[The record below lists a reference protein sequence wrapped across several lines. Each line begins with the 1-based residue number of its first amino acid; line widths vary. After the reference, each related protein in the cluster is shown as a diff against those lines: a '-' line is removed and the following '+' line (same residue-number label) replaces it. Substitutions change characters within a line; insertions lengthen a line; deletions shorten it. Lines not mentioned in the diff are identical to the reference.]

1 MLPPERPTM
10 PSLQSSHKLLPPS
23 PHSGTV
29 GLLGHCN
36 VGDGRLSVP
45 GLAKEVLSSGEF
57 NANSHSSL
65 LRRVRGW
72 YAGAAAVCMNL
83 RL

>member
-1 MLPPERPTM
+1 M

-36 VGDGRLSVP
+36 VGDEHLSQCLSVP